1 MRLANS
7 LPIFILMFF
16 LMACSSQIKTNMPK
30 EIQDFEF
37 ITQNEATLS
46 LEELQGKWWIA
57 YFMYTNCTLVCPNM
71 TANMVK
77 FQEMLRDED
86 LDVRIVS
93 FSVDPD
99 YDTPK
104 VLREYAEEYGANLS
118 NWDFL
123 TGYDF
128 ETIKDLSIHSFNT
141 MLQEGSSENENKLIT
156 HSTDFF
162 LINPRGEIVKT
173 YDGTGPQQI
182 EEIIED
188 LKKNL

>member
-1 MRLANS
+1 YTNPRSVFKMRLANS
-7 LPIFILMFF
+7 LPIFILIFF

-128 ETIKDLSIHSFNT
+128 ETIKDLSIHSFNPRD
-141 MLQEGSSENENKLIT
+141 ENI
-156 HSTDFF
+156 S
-162 LINPRGEIVKT
+162 T

-182 EEIIED
+182 EEIIEH
-188 LKKNL
+188 LNKNL